1 MFWARSVYDGV
12 LWLVTFLATVLL
24 DVDIGLGVGVG
35 FSILII
41 LIRSSI
47 PSVALIENREV
58 ILRGNPGSE
67 NFQSDDKAN
76 IKEMQV
82 KGPLNFITLC
92 YVKTLIQL
100 QLDSAKSPVQRKGLF
115 KKNKVI
121 PSSILKV
128 NIVDELKEDARI
140 TKEEEFIQTRRLCSG
155 PDSSGESEGENMMIE
170 TVGPPA
176 PNTGETRIILNLS
189 P

>member
-1 MFWARSVYDGV
+1 M
-12 LWLVTFLATVLL
+12 L
-24 DVDIGLGVGVG
+24 
-35 FSILII
+35 
-41 LIRSSI
+41 
-47 PSVALIENREV
+47 
-58 ILRGNPGSE
+58 
-67 NFQSDDKAN
+67 K
-76 IKEMQV
+76 V

-100 QLDSAKSPVQRKGLF
+100 QLDSGKSPVQRKGLF

-155 PDSSGESEGENMMIE
+155 PESSGESEGENMMIE
-170 TVGPPA
+170 TVGPSGLT
-176 PNTGETRIILNLS
+176 TGTGGPRARTILNLS
-189 P
+189 TVTWMDVAGCEVITWLSDLSGLDAVIVESALEVCLSSTGMI

>member
-1 MFWARSVYDGV
+1 M
-12 LWLVTFLATVLL
+12 
-24 DVDIGLGVGVG
+24 
-35 FSILII
+35 
-41 LIRSSI
+41 
-47 PSVALIENREV
+47 
-58 ILRGNPGSE
+58 
-67 NFQSDDKAN
+67 
-76 IKEMQV
+76 

-128 NIVDELKEDARI
+128 NIVDELKEDAGI

-170 TVGPPA
+170 TVGPSDLT
-176 PNTGETRIILNLS
+176 TGTGGPRAKIILNLS
-189 P
+189 TVTWMDVAGCEVITWLSDLSGLDAVIVEPALEVCLSSTGMI